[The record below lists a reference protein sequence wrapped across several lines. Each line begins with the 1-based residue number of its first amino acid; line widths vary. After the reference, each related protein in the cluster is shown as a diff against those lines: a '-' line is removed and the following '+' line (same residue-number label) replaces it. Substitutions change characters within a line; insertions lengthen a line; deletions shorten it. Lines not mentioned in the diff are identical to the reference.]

1 MPSYLHNPSPGSGPQ
16 VSAVVPVLAEEESL
30 RCVVEGLREGLGQ
43 ALAEVIIV
51 VSPLSPIGT
60 LKVCRDLDRAGHA
73 LVCEQQ
79 RGPGVGFAYREGM
92 AAARSEFILCI
103 DSDGEMDPA
112 TAAQLLQAQRDTGAD
127 LVVASRWAKGGGL
140 EGYGPAKYWLNWAF
154 QRLFRVVFRT
164 RLTDLTHGYKLLRSN
179 LARRLPLCSSGQEI
193 GCETT
198 LLPLRLNAAVAEV
211 PTVWRSRQAG
221 RSTGQ
226 PLGGLRYVAAAWR
239 ILRWRGVL
247 PPDPGPRPALPID
260 WAAALSS
267 LRPDRSE

>member
-1 MPSYLHNPSPGSGPQ
+1 MPAHLHNASPGSGPQ

-30 RCVVEGLREGLGQ
+30 RGVVEGLWEGLGH

-51 VSPLSPIGT
+51 ASPLSPAGT
-60 LKVCRDLDRAGHA
+60 LEVCRELHRAGQA
-73 LVCEQQ
+73 FVCEQQ
-79 RGPGVGFAYREGM
+79 CGPGVGFAYREGM

-112 TAAQLLQAQRDTGAD
+112 TAPELHQAQRDTGAD
-127 LVVASRWAKGGGL
+127 LVVASRWASGGGL
-140 EGYGPAKYWLNWAF
+140 EGYHPTKYWLNWAF
-154 QRLFRVVFRT
+154 QRLFRVLFRT
-164 RLTDLTHGYKLLRSN
+164 RLTDLTHGYKLIRSD

-198 LLPLRLNAAVAEV
+198 LLPLRLNAVVAEV

-221 RSTGQ
+221 RSTGR
-226 PLGGLRYVAAAWR
+226 PLAGLRYVAAAWR
-239 ILRWRGVL
+239 VLRWRGVL

-260 WAAALSS
+260 WAAALGAR
-267 LRPDRSE
+267 RPDRSE